1 MSGKSQAKTIRIL
14 LAALIF
20 TVGLFLFFDLHLQ
33 AEIIKVSKLKGK
45 NKAFSIKRDIF
56 SPFKVKV
63 GRKPVMRVEPPPP
76 PKEEEKKSREKEVET
91 DVAAEISGS
100 VAFEGYVM
108 RNARKLAL
116 LTVNGEF
123 FVVGKDDLILDKIKI
138 INVEKEQVIVEVGST
153 VIEIKL
159 KGDDENEIF

>member
-1 MSGKSQAKTIRIL
+1 MPGKSKAKIIR

-20 TVGLFLFFDLHLQ
+20 TIGLFMIFDLYLQ
-33 AEIIKVSKLKGK
+33 AEIIRVSKLKSEK
-45 NKAFSIKRDIF
+45 KEFLIKRDIF
-56 SPFKVKV
+56 SPFKGNV
-63 GRKPVMRVEPPPP
+63 GRKPAAIPTPP
-76 PKEEEKKSREKEVET
+76 PKPKVEEEKPKEVEPA
-91 DVAAEISGS
+91 VEEEIKES

-138 INVEKEQVIVEVGST
+138 IKVEKKQVTVEVDSN
-153 VIEIKL
+153 VIEINL
-159 KGDDENEIF
+159 KEDENDENL

>member
-1 MSGKSQAKTIRIL
+1 LSGKCKIKTTSML

-20 TVGLFLFFDLHLQ
+20 TVGFFMFFDLHLQ
-33 AEIIKVSKLKGK
+33 AEIINVSKLKGK
-45 NKAFSIKRDIF
+45 NKEFSIKRDIF
-56 SPFKVKV
+56 SPFKGNV
-63 GRKPVMRVEPPPP
+63 GHKPVMRVEPPPP
-76 PKEEEKKSREKEVET
+76 PKVEEKKPKEVKT
-91 DVAAEISGS
+91 DVAEEIRGS

-108 RNARKLAL
+108 RDARRLAL

-138 INVEKEQVIVEVGST
+138 INVEKEQVTVEVDST
-153 VIEIKL
+153 MIEIKL

>member
-1 MSGKSQAKTIRIL
+1 LSGKSQAKTINIH

-20 TVGLFLFFDLHLQ
+20 MVGLFMFFDLHLQ

-56 SPFKVKV
+56 SPFKGNV

-76 PKEEEKKSREKEVET
+76 PKIEEKKPKEVKP
-91 DVAAEISGS
+91 DVAEEISGS

-138 INVEKEQVIVEVGST
+138 INVDKEQVTVEVDST